1 MWFTFVRNRE
11 IRMIATVRSVFAW
24 ALLSAAAFAAP
35 GDIDAFRDQPAAS
48 VLSSATIWGPADI
61 YIGWPTIAK
70 TREGELLAVFS
81 GDRDA
86 HVCPWGK
93 TQLVRSRDNG
103 ATWTAPETINN
114 TPLDDRD
121 AGILQTR
128 AGTLVVS
135 WFTSLAFETNEQY
148 RRHREKLS
156 AETVNQWFGSW
167 IRRSEDNG
175 KTWGEYIRVETTA
188 PHGPIELSDG
198 RLLYV
203 GCTTAKTPEER
214 VGVLESRDDGRTW
227 THIAR
232 IAQAEGDDPG
242 QCHEPHVVETADGGL
257 VAMARYHGEGEFAN
271 HLRQAFSNDGGTTWT
286 RFEPTPIWGY
296 PPHLIRLTNG
306 WLLVTYGRRKDPFG
320 ERACISKDG
329 GKTWDVQNEI
339 VLSQAPGSDL
349 GYPAS
354 VQLDDGSLFTV
365 YYEALEKGQKPPLRY
380 THWILK

>member
-1 MWFTFVRNRE
+1 MMATF
-11 IRMIATVRSVFAW
+11 RSSFVW
-24 ALLSAAAFAAP
+24 AILSAAAFAAP
-35 GDIDAFRDQPAAS
+35 GEIDAFRDQPAAS
-48 VLSSATIWGPADI
+48 ILSSATIWGPADI

-135 WFTSLAFETNEQY
+135 WFTSLAFETNDLY

-156 AETVNQWFGSW
+156 TETVNQWFGSW

-188 PHGPIELSDG
+188 
-198 RLLYV
+198 
-203 GCTTAKTPEER
+203 
-214 VGVLESRDDGRTW
+214 
-227 THIAR
+227 
-232 IAQAEGDDPG
+232 
-242 QCHEPHVVETADGGL
+242 
-257 VAMARYHGEGEFAN
+257 
-271 HLRQAFSNDGGTTWT
+271 
-286 RFEPTPIWGY
+286 
-296 PPHLIRLTNG
+296 
-306 WLLVTYGRRKDPFG
+306 
-320 ERACISKDG
+320 
-329 GKTWDVQNEI
+329 
-339 VLSQAPGSDL
+339 
-349 GYPAS
+349 
-354 VQLDDGSLFTV
+354 
-365 YYEALEKGQKPPLRY
+365 
-380 THWILK
+380 